1 MRVSLTILGEPCSKA
16 NSRMIVRFGDRPAS
30 IKSAKARGYEESAQ
44 AQIPASARV
53 MLTGPV
59 RATLRL
65 FYASERPDLD
75 PSVVLD
81 VLQAKRAKH
90 SSEYVRHGV
99 YVNDRQVRELHV
111 YHAVDRGNP
120 RAEIEVEP
128 MTAQQADLIDPPPPR
143 PGERR
148 RKPQPQPEVR
158 AGENPF

>member
-1 MRVSLTILGEPCSKA
+1 MIVRLTILGEPCSKA

-30 IKSAKARGYEESAQ
+30 IKSAKARGYEETAQ

-65 FYASERPDLD
+65 FYASQRPDLD

-81 VLQAKRAKH
+81 VLQAKRHKQSA
-90 SSEYVRHGV
+90 EYVRHGV
-99 YVNDRQVRELHV
+99 YLNDRQVRELHV
-111 YHAVDRGNP
+111 FHAIDRANP

-128 MTAQQADLIDPPPPR
+128 MTPQQADMIDPPPPR
-143 PGERR
+143 PGKRAA
-148 RKPQPQPEVR
+148 KPRPELVP
-158 AGENPF
+158 GQNPF

>member
-1 MRVSLTILGEPCSKA
+1 MKVSLTILGEPCSKA

-30 IKSAKARGYEESAQ
+30 IKSAKARGYEADAQ

-65 FYASERPDLD
+65 FYASQRPDLD

-81 VLQAKRAKH
+81 VLQAKRAKQ
-90 SSEYVRHGV
+90 STEYVRHGV

-111 YHAVDRGNP
+111 YHAIDRANP

-128 MTAQQADLIDPPPPR
+128 LTAQQADIIDPPPPR
-143 PGERR
+143 PGKRTP
-148 RKPQPQPEVR
+148 KPQPEIQP
-158 AGENPF
+158 GQTPF